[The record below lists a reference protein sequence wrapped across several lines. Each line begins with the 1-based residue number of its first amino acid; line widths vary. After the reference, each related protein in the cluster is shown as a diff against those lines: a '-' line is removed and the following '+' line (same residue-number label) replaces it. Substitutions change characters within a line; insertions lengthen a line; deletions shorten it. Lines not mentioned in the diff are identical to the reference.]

1 MDELFIDNIR
11 FISYNLYKR
20 SILYYRR
27 MKRLNN
33 NKNII

>member
-1 MDELFIDNIR
+1 MDELSIDNIR

-20 SILYYRR
+20 SIPYYRR